1 MFDLSYRQFWT
12 VVHGLVLGTV
22 FLLLFGGGL
31 AGLWSLRPG
40 FLTTAGVQERT
51 RRLRIGMW
59 AMAATAWATVIT
71 GTWIVYPWYRAE
83 LAVQGDNDYAGCV
96 GAVLP
101 TGTCSPRDFLK
112 SNVSGD
118 TESWHNF
125 GMELKEH
132 IAWAAPFLA
141 TAVAFIVAYY
151 GARLIKRPWLR
162 AATLVMFVG
171 AFAAAAIGG
180 FFGAFL
186 NKIAPIG

>member
-1 MFDLSYRQFWT
+1 
-12 VVHGLVLGTV
+12 
-22 FLLLFGGGL
+22 
-31 AGLWSLRPG
+31 
-40 FLTTAGVQERT
+40 
-51 RRLRIGMW
+51 
-59 AMAATAWATVIT
+59 VIT
-71 GTWIVYPWYRAE
+71 GTWIVYPWYREA
-83 LAVQGDNDYAGCV
+83 LAVQGDDDYAGCA

-101 TGTCSPRDFLK
+101 TETCSPRDFLN

-162 AATLVMFVG
+162 AATIVMFVG

-186 NKIAPIG
+186 NKIAPIV

>member
-1 MFDLSYRQFWT
+1 
-12 VVHGLVLGTV
+12 
-22 FLLLFGGGL
+22 
-31 AGLWSLRPG
+31 
-40 FLTTAGVQERT
+40 
-51 RRLRIGMW
+51 
-59 AMAATAWATVIT
+59 
-71 GTWIVYPWYRAE
+71 
-83 LAVQGDNDYAGCV
+83 
-96 GAVLP
+96 
-101 TGTCSPRDFLK
+101 
-112 SNVSGD
+112 VSGD

-162 AATLVMFVG
+162 AATIVMFVG

-186 NKIAPIG
+186 NKIAPIV

>member
-1 MFDLSYRQFWT
+1 MTTRLEDRKSELLALRERIQRAAHELTEADDDESELSN
-12 VVHGLVLGTV
+12 
-22 FLLLFGGGL
+22 
-31 AGLWSLRPG
+31 A
-40 FLTTAGVQERT
+40 
-51 RRLRIGMW
+51 
-59 AMAATAWATVIT
+59 
-71 GTWIVYPWYRAE
+71 
-83 LAVQGDNDYAGCV
+83 
-96 GAVLP
+96 
-101 TGTCSPRDFLK
+101 
-112 SNVSGD
+112 SGD

-162 AATLVMFVG
+162 AATIVMFVG

-186 NKIAPIG
+186 NKIAPIV

>member
-1 MFDLSYRQFWT
+1 MIDVAYG
-12 VVHGLVLGTV
+12 VI
-22 FLLLFGGGL
+22 
-31 AGLWSLRPG
+31 PG
-40 FLTTAGVQERT
+40 SASNTCS
-51 RRLRIGMW
+51 
-59 AMAATAWATVIT
+59 TVICVGLTWTGGPGGYIRKGCDANGRFHAHVSRLT
-71 GTWIVYPWYRAE
+71 GTWIVYPWYREA
-83 LAVQGDNDYAGCV
+83 LAVQGDDDYAGCA

-162 AATLVMFVG
+162 AATIVMFVG

-186 NKIAPIG
+186 NKIAPIV